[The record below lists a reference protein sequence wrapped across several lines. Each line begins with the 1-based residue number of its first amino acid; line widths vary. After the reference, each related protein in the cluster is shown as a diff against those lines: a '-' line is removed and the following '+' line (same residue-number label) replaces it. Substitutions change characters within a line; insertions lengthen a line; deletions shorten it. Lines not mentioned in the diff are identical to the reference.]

1 VDYKIALL
9 PGDGI
14 GPEVVA
20 EAVKA
25 LDAIAIRYGHR
36 FLYRYGLIGGA
47 AMRNGLNPYPD
58 ETHDICSEADA
69 ILFGAI
75 GDPLFDVDPDAMVR
89 PEQGLLAM
97 RKKLGLY
104 ANLRPV
110 KMYPGL
116 MDFSP
121 LKEDRIIGADLLV
134 VRELTGGLY
143 FGEPRELRNNG
154 TLAVDTCLY
163 SVEEIERIGHVAF
176 KMARLR
182 RRKVTLVDKANVL
195 ETSRLWR
202 RVVTRMGLN
211 YPDVALDFM
220 YVDNAAMQLIIN
232 PKRFDVILTENLFGD
247 ILSDEASV
255 ISGSIGLLPSASI
268 GDEVPLFEPIHGSYP
283 DGAGRNVANPLAT
296 ILSAAMLLRT
306 GLNLQAEADAV
317 EAAVEETI
325 RQKVLTWDLNRDN
338 PSKTSEVGDYV
349 AGLISANFS

>member
-1 VDYKIALL
+1 MDYKIAVL

-14 GPEVVA
+14 GPEIIA
-20 EAVKA
+20 EAVKVM
-25 LDAIAIRYGHR
+25 DAIAFRFGHR
-36 FLYRYGLIGGA
+36 FNYRNGLVGGA
-47 AMRNGLNPYPD
+47 AMHKGLNPYPD
-58 ETHDICSEADA
+58 ETHQICSEAHA

-75 GDPLFDVDPDAMVR
+75 GDPQYDNNPDATIR

-116 MDFSP
+116 EHLSP
-121 LKEDRIIGADLLV
+121 LKPDRIMGADLLV

-143 FGEPRELRNNG
+143 FGEPRELRDNG
-154 TLAVDTCLY
+154 TVAVDTCVY
-163 SVEEIERIGHVAF
+163 SVPEIERITRVAF

-182 RRKVTLVDKANVL
+182 RNKVTLVDKANVL

-202 RVVTRMGLN
+202 RVVTRLAAD
-211 YPDVALDFM
+211 YPEVELDYLF
-220 YVDNAAMQLIIN
+220 VDNAAMQLIIN

-268 GDEVPLFEPIHGSYP
+268 GDQVPLFEPIHGSYP
-283 DGAGRNVANPLAT
+283 DGAGKNVANPLAT

-306 GLNLQAEADAV
+306 GLDLPAEAAAV

-325 RQKVLTWDLNRDN
+325 RRNILTWDLNRES
-338 PSKTSEVGDYV
+338 PAKTSEVGDFV
-349 AGLISANFS
+349 AGLIFPDRS